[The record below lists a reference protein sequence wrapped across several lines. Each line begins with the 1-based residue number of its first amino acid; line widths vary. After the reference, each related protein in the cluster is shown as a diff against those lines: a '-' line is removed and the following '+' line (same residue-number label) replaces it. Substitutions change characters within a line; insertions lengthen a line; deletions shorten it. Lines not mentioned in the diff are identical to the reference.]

1 MAARQLEIPHVT
13 GLNCET
19 LLAGSG
25 SVEPRPGVI
34 RLYEEAREAG
44 LKVAVCSAATKSS
57 VILVLENLLGPERF
71 EVPCRLITSTPCFS
85 SSCTGCDHPTS
96 QSSSRIGL
104 RQPAW
109 PMLNPRSSQ

>member
-1 MAARQLEIPHVT
+1 MNSKISLACSMCSLHQRQSAA
-13 GLNCET
+13 
-19 LLAGSG
+19 AGSG

-71 EVPCRLITSTPCFS
+71 KVLAQNVP
-85 SSCTGCDHPTS
+85 HK
-96 QSSSRIGL
+96 
-104 RQPAW
+104 
-109 PMLNPRSSQ
+109 

>member
-1 MAARQLEIPHVT
+1 MAWQLI
-13 GLNCET
+13 GLPVWRCEVANP
-19 LLAGSG
+19 LLPGSG

-71 EVPCRLITSTPCFS
+71 EVLACSSTSILAQLHFSRPCCEKWS
-85 SSCTGCDHPTS
+85 SL
-96 QSSSRIGL
+96 SSL
-104 RQPAW
+104 PAW
-109 PMLNPRSSQ
+109 VFSAS